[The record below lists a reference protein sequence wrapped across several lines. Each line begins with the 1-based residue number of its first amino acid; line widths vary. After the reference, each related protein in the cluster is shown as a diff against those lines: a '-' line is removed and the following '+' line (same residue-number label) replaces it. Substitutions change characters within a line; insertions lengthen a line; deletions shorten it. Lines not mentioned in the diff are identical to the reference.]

1 MLRIPP
7 EGPGPCGTPAG
18 RRMPVPHASPTALA
32 LEKQSF
38 VFLRK
43 NVIVF
48 LEVLSV
54 PGVPLLNNGLAL
66 RCPHLLDS

>member
-1 MLRIPP
+1 
-7 EGPGPCGTPAG
+7 
-18 RRMPVPHASPTALA
+18 MPVPHASPTALA

-48 LEVLSV
+48 LEVLIV
-54 PGVPLLNNGLAL
+54 TGVPLLNNGLAW